1 MASAE
6 ELLKDKFVC
15 SKCKHTHAKT
25 KEVSMSGSGLSKL
38 LDIDYNHFLFVSC
51 LNCGF
56 VEVYNPSILEGK
68 TRGEL
73 TTIFDILFG

>member
-1 MASAE
+1 MARAE
-6 ELLKDKFVC
+6 ELLKDRFVC
-15 SKCKHTHAKT
+15 SKCKYTQAKT

-73 TTIFDILFG
+73 TTILDILFG

>member
-1 MASAE
+1 MSNTE
-6 ELLKDKFVC
+6 QMLQEKFVC
-15 SKCKHTHAKT
+15 SKCKHTHAKI

-38 LDIDYNHFLFVSC
+38 FDIDYNHYLFVSC

-73 TTIFDILFG
+73 STILDILFG

>member
-1 MASAE
+1 
-6 ELLKDKFVC
+6 
-15 SKCKHTHAKT
+15 
-25 KEVSMSGSGLSKL
+25 MSGSGISKL

-56 VEVYNPSILEGK
+56 VEVYNPSILDGK

-73 TTIFDILFG
+73 TTILDILFG

>member
-1 MASAE
+1 MSNAGQMI
-6 ELLKDKFVC
+6 KDKFVC
-15 SKCKHTHAKT
+15 SKCQQTNAKI
-25 KEVSMSGSGLSKL
+25 KEVSMSGAGLSKL
-38 LDIDYNHFLFVSC
+38 FDIDYNHYLFVSC

-73 TTIFDILFG
+73 STILDILFG

>member
-1 MASAE
+1 MARAE
-6 ELLKDKFVC
+6 QLIKDKFVC
-15 SKCKHTHAKT
+15 SKCKHTNAKI
-25 KEVSMSGSGLSKL
+25 KEVSMAGSGLSKL
-38 LDIDYNHFLFVSC
+38 LDIDYNHYLFVSC

-73 TTIFDILFG
+73 TTILDILFG

>member
-1 MASAE
+1 MSNAE
-6 ELLKDKFVC
+6 QMLKDKFVC
-15 SKCKHTHAKT
+15 SKCKHSNAKM
-25 KEVSMSGSGLSKL
+25 KEVSMSGSGISKL
-38 LDIDYNHFLFVSC
+38 FDIDYNHYLFVSC

-73 TTIFDILFG
+73 STILDILFG